1 MAAGA
6 VHDTSTAPFRAATVG
21 AEGAD
26 GTSETRKVIVEVAT
40 VPESFVADTTTEK
53 LPAAVGVPESTP
65 VEEFNVSPVGR
76 VPVVTEYETR

>member
-1 MAAGA
+1 M
-6 VHDTSTAPFRAATVG
+6 
-21 AEGAD
+21 
-26 GTSETRKVIVEVAT
+26 IVEVAT